1 MMRRPGLSAN
11 DAGVVADPG
20 ALPEPLAATVERVA
34 TWGGDVARYR
44 AAAAGGLMALES
56 SGADVTAATAAV
68 DAALRAVGTLAAWRS
83 GIPAFRRSAHA
94 GAGAL
99 PDAAVAAVL
108 GIDVAAVASWRAAA
122 DDPLFWPGTGAGDEI
137 VRVGGFRGLGG
148 AWTAPPERVVVGAGE
163 ELAVQ
168 ADGAW
173 WRVELDAVGVRLH
186 ALESVP
192 LGADASGGAAHPDA
206 RLDAEIAA
214 DSYLVTVRRRG

>member
-1 MMRRPGLSAN
+1 MMRHPGVSAN

-44 AAAAGGLMALES
+44 AAAAAGLAALDAA
-56 SGADVTAATAAV
+56 GHDATAATDAAV
-68 DAALRAVGTLAAWRS
+68 RALGTLAAWRS
-83 GIPAFRRSAHA
+83 GIPAFRRSAHE

-108 GIDVAAVASWRAAA
+108 GIGVAAVADWRAAA
-122 DDPLFWPGTGAGDEI
+122 DDPLFWPGTGPGDEI

-148 AWTAPPERVVVGAGE
+148 AWTAPPAQVVVGAGE
-163 ELAVQ
+163 DLAVR

-192 LGADASGGAAHPDA
+192 LGADAPAGAAHPDA
-206 RLDAEIAA
+206 RLEAAIAP
-214 DSYLVTVRRRG
+214 DSYLVTVRRRA